1 MELRFAARVAAA
13 ALSLY
18 LCACTAQADTLVVG
32 GHRVASAAPFVLVDD
47 EIFAPLLPALKH
59 LDAGYGVTP
68 DAICITTTKGATV
81 IISRRRPE
89 ATVDGILHELPGPP
103 RIENGVTL
111 LPARAVGSMLGC
123 AVRWEEASR
132 TIYLYPWVRE
142 FSLTRLP
149 DRYRL
154 TVGAEAPISY
164 QSGQLDNPPRLFL
177 DLKNLDLAD
186 IPSSVRV
193 EDSYL
198 LLARIGQHSLAPSPE
213 GEVTR
218 LVVELSEWKPYRI
231 RESEDRRRLEIE
243 FPLPDAD
250 ELPPD
255 APPVVLSGLSFRRLA
270 PGLAEVALDVSGICY
285 STSGA
290 RDGPPA
296 VWVQIANA
304 DNRIAEPRLSV
315 TDKLVS
321 AISIYA
327 PEDHPGSQILMVSLS
342 EATGHAIVTDER
354 RLRLL
359 LGRTELANL
368 SVVIDPGHGGHD
380 AGAIGR
386 SGLREKDV
394 NLDIAL
400 RTYRRLQALGARV
413 RLTRMD
419 DNPLRPWRK
428 GNRAEHRRELLARC
442 ELADALKADLFVSVH
457 ANARESNPLQYRGT
471 ETYYRK
477 ADSARFAGVMQ
488 QELVRALQLPDGGVK
503 RHPSPIIV
511 LYRTAM
517 PAVLVEIGYLSNP
530 ADEALLATSAL
541 RDRAAIGI
549 VNGIK
554 RYAAEGGL
562 LPRAADRLRQAGER
576 R

>member
-1 MELRFAARVAAA
+1 MYLRFAARVAAA
-13 ALSLY
+13 ALSLF

-47 EIFAPLLPALKH
+47 EIFAPLLPALEH
-59 LDAGYGVTP
+59 LDAGYGLTP
-68 DAICITTTKGATV
+68 DAICITTAKGSTI

-89 ATVDGILHELPGPP
+89 ATLDGILRELPGPP
-103 RIENGVTL
+103 RIEHDVML
-111 LPARAVGSMLGC
+111 LPVRSVGSMLGC

-142 FSLTRLP
+142 FSLARLP

-154 TVGAEAPISY
+154 TVGAEAPITY
-164 QSGQLDNPPRLFL
+164 ESGQLDDPPRLFL
-177 DLKNLDLAD
+177 DLEDLDLAD
-186 IPSSVRV
+186 IPSSVRGD
-193 EDSYL
+193 ESYL
-198 LLARIGQHSLAPSPE
+198 VLARIGQHSLAPSPE

-218 LVVELSEWKPYRI
+218 VVVELSEWKPYRI

-255 APPVVLSGLSFRRLA
+255 APPVVLTDLSFRRLA
-270 PGLAEVALDVSGICY
+270 PELAEVALDVSNMCF

-290 RDGPPA
+290 EDDPPA
-296 VWVQIANA
+296 VWVQLANA
-304 DNRIAEPRLSV
+304 DNRIAEPALSV

-321 AISIYA
+321 AISVYA
-327 PEDHPGSQILMVSLS
+327 PEDQPSAQMLVVSLS
-342 EATGHAIVTDER
+342 EATGHAVVTDET

-380 AGAIGR
+380 PGAIGR

-400 RTYRRLQALGARV
+400 RTYRRLQALGATV

-419 DNPLRPWRK
+419 DNPLRPWRR

-457 ANARESNPLQYRGT
+457 ANARESNPLRYRGT

-488 QELVRALQLPDGGVK
+488 QELVRAIQLPDGGVK
-503 RHPSPIIV
+503 RHPKSIIV

-562 LPRAADRLRQAGER
+562 LARAADRLRQAEEQR
-576 R
+576 

>member
-1 MELRFAARVAAA
+1 MDLRFAARVAAL
-13 ALSLY
+13 ALSLF
-18 LCACTAQADTLVVG
+18 LCAFTAQADTLVMG
-32 GHRVASAAPFVLVDD
+32 GHRVASVAPFVLVGD
-47 EIFAPLLPALKH
+47 EIFAPLLPALEH

-68 DAICITTTKGATV
+68 DAICITTAKGATV

-89 ATVDGILHELPGPP
+89 ATVDGILHELPGTP
-103 RIENGVTL
+103 RIEKGITL

-132 TIYLYPWVRE
+132 TLYLYPWVRE

-164 QSGQLDNPPRLFL
+164 QSGKLDDPPRLFL

-198 LLARIGQHSLAPSPE
+198 VAARIGQHSLAPAPP

-231 RESEDRRRLEIE
+231 RQRDDRRRLDIE
-243 FPLPDAD
+243 FPLPGAD

-255 APPVVLSGLSFRRLA
+255 APPVVLTGLSFRRLA
-270 PGLAEVALDVSGICY
+270 PGLAEVALDTSNICL
-285 STSGA
+285 STSGVREDPA
-290 RDGPPA
+290 A

-304 DNRIAEPRLSV
+304 KNQMAEPALSV

-321 AISIYA
+321 AISVYT
-327 PEDHPGSQILMVSLS
+327 PEEAPGSQMLVVSLS
-342 EATGHAIVTDER
+342 QATGHAVVTDPT
-354 RLRLL
+354 RLRVL
-359 LGRTELANL
+359 LGRTELADL
-368 SVVIDPGHGGHD
+368 RVVIDPGHGGHS
-380 AGAIGR
+380 AGAVGR

-400 RTYRRLQALGARV
+400 RTYRRLQSLGARV

-419 DNPLRPWRK
+419 DSPVVPWTK
-428 GNRAEHRRELLARC
+428 GNRREQRRELLARC
-442 ELADALKADLFVSVH
+442 ELANALAADLFVSVH
-457 ANARESNPLQYRGT
+457 ANARESNPLEYRGT

-488 QELVRALQLPDGGVK
+488 EELVRAIQLPDGGVK
-503 RHPSPIIV
+503 RHPKPIIV
-511 LYRTAM
+511 LYGTAM
-517 PAVLVEIGYLSNP
+517 PAVLVEIAYLSNP

-549 VNGIK
+549 VNGIA

-562 LPRAADRLRQAGER
+562 LSRAADRLQQAGER

>member
-1 MELRFAARVAAA
+1 M
-13 ALSLY
+13 
-18 LCACTAQADTLVVG
+18 
-32 GHRVASAAPFVLVDD
+32 
-47 EIFAPLLPALKH
+47 
-59 LDAGYGVTP
+59 
-68 DAICITTTKGATV
+68 
-81 IISRRRPE
+81 
-89 ATVDGILHELPGPP
+89 
-103 RIENGVTL
+103 
-111 LPARAVGSMLGC
+111 
-123 AVRWEEASR
+123 
-132 TIYLYPWVRE
+132 
-142 FSLTRLP
+142 
-149 DRYRL
+149 
-154 TVGAEAPISY
+154 
-164 QSGQLDNPPRLFL
+164 
-177 DLKNLDLAD
+177 
-186 IPSSVRV
+186 
-193 EDSYL
+193 
-198 LLARIGQHSLAPSPE
+198 
-213 GEVTR
+213 
-218 LVVELSEWKPYRI
+218 
-231 RESEDRRRLEIE
+231 
-243 FPLPDAD
+243 
-250 ELPPD
+250 
-255 APPVVLSGLSFRRLA
+255 
-270 PGLAEVALDVSGICY
+270 
-285 STSGA
+285 
-290 RDGPPA
+290 
-296 VWVQIANA
+296 
-304 DNRIAEPRLSV
+304 
-315 TDKLVS
+315 
-321 AISIYA
+321 
-327 PEDHPGSQILMVSLS
+327 LMVSLS

>member
-13 ALSLY
+13 ALSLF

-32 GHRVASAAPFVLVDD
+32 GKRVASAAPFVLVDD
-47 EIFAPLLPALKH
+47 EIFAPLLPALQH

-68 DAICITTTKGATV
+68 DAICITTAKGATV

-154 TVGAEAPISY
+154 TVAAEAPISY
-164 QSGQLDNPPRLFL
+164 ESGQLEDPPRLFL
-177 DLKNLDLAD
+177 DLENLDLAD

-270 PGLAEVALDVSGICY
+270 PGLAEVALDVSNICF

-290 RDGPPA
+290 RDDPPS

-304 DNRIAEPRLSV
+304 ENRIAEPRLSV

-321 AISIYA
+321 AISVYA
-327 PEDHPGSQILMVSLS
+327 PEDRPGSQILMVSLS

-354 RLRLL
+354 RLRVL

-368 SVVIDPGHGGHD
+368 SVVIDPGHGGHS
-380 AGAIGR
+380 AGAVGR

-394 NLDIAL
+394 NLDVAL
-400 RTYRRLQALGARV
+400 RAYRRLQALGASV

-419 DNPLRPWRK
+419 DNPVRPWRR
-428 GNRAEHRRELLARC
+428 GNRAEHQRELLARC
-442 ELADALKADLFVSVH
+442 ELANALEADLFVSVH

-488 QELVRALQLPDGGVK
+488 QELVRALQLADGGVK

-576 R
+576 Q

>member
-1 MELRFAARVAAA
+1 M
-13 ALSLY
+13 
-18 LCACTAQADTLVVG
+18 
-32 GHRVASAAPFVLVDD
+32 
-47 EIFAPLLPALKH
+47 
-59 LDAGYGVTP
+59 
-68 DAICITTTKGATV
+68 
-81 IISRRRPE
+81 
-89 ATVDGILHELPGPP
+89 
-103 RIENGVTL
+103 
-111 LPARAVGSMLGC
+111 
-123 AVRWEEASR
+123 
-132 TIYLYPWVRE
+132 
-142 FSLTRLP
+142 
-149 DRYRL
+149 
-154 TVGAEAPISY
+154 
-164 QSGQLDNPPRLFL
+164 
-177 DLKNLDLAD
+177 
-186 IPSSVRV
+186 RV

-198 LLARIGQHSLAPSPE
+198 LLARISQHSLAPSPE

-255 APPVVLSGLSFRRLA
+255 APPVVLGGLSFRRLA
-270 PGLAEVALDVSGICY
+270 PGLAEVALDVSNICY

-290 RDGPPA
+290 RDDPPA

-304 DNRIAEPRLSV
+304 DNRIAEPRMSV

-327 PEDHPGSQILMVSLS
+327 PEDQPGSQVLMVSLS

-354 RLRLL
+354 RLRVL

-368 SVVIDPGHGGHD
+368 SVVIDPGHGGHS
-380 AGAIGR
+380 AGAVGR

-394 NLDIAL
+394 NLDVAL
-400 RTYRRLQALGARV
+400 RAYRRLQALGASV

-419 DNPLRPWRK
+419 DNPVRPWRR
-428 GNRAEHRRELLARC
+428 GNRAEHQRELLARC
-442 ELADALKADLFVSVH
+442 ELANALEADLFVSVH

-488 QELVRALQLPDGGVK
+488 QELVRAIQLPDGGVK
-503 RHPSPIIV
+503 RHPKSIVV
-511 LYRTAM
+511 LYRTEM
-517 PAVLVEIGYLSNP
+517 PAVLVEIAYLSNP

-576 R
+576 Q